1 MRLSKSQQLIYEME
15 KYAGGSIAVV
25 CGSVLFDGIA
35 DVETLLRSAK
45 ELYHL
50 NDVLRLRIAETG
62 EELEQT
68 ILDVYDAVIP
78 VLRFETKAELDQY
91 AEKYA
96 TEPVALR
103 GSLCELSVVVL
114 PGKYGVLAKLHH
126 LISDAWTLV
135 LLASQ
140 FSALVRGEAPTAYSY
155 AEHIQKEQD
164 YLRSERYEKDLAFF
178 LEQFRQCEDVTYLCR
193 RQSGSFSASRK
204 SVLIDR
210 EEAEAI
216 TEYCKAHEISVFSL
230 FMTVL
235 ATYINRTNMNVEH
248 FFIGT
253 AVLNRTGVREKNT
266 AGMFINTVPVM
277 ADLQNEGSFAE
288 NLDRMEASLLSALR
302 HQKCNYGD
310 VLTALR
316 KKHDFREKL
325 YDVVLSYQNASL
337 SGDGETS
344 WYPCGMQ
351 TESLQ
356 IHIDDR
362 DHEGVFRV
370 QYDYL
375 ADCFTEREID
385 KLHSHLRNLL
395 QSGIQSSEKRLYE
408 LDLLSADERKKLMV
422 DFNDTKTDYP
432 KDKCVHELFEDMA
445 AKIPDHPAVVAYDKT
460 LTYEELN
467 REANR
472 VAHSLLTLGIGKGD
486 IVAVILSRSSHL
498 LPALFGVLKT
508 GAAYMPVDPDY
519 PQERID
525 YLLNESRTKYK
536 ITDDGI
542 ESLIAHDNTQNPG
555 VPVSMDDYFC
565 ALHTSG
571 STGKPKLTALMQRNL
586 LNFLYVN
593 SEFWE
598 NVETVISTT
607 IVTFD
612 IFMQDTLL
620 SLCMGK
626 KIVLASN
633 EQIFNQTE
641 FEKLFKGESN
651 VMYFATPTKLT
662 AYIKQSKTASFLQT
676 ITSLIVGGEVFTD
689 ELYDLLKQKMGT
701 RGIRNGYG
709 PTETTLGA
717 MFYELGSED
726 REEPD
731 AAPAGQQADVLSR
744 LTPPEI
750 NPSKTLQHI
759 RPRRNVFVGRSGKLR
774 IFDGYGPAETTIGVS
789 YEELLPK
796 QELLNHPDSSRNAG
810 CGNCPT
816 DLSSVY
822 TASREH
828 NIYGPT
834 EATVCSTQ
842 KCMDL

>member
-25 CGSVLFDGIA
+25 CGSVLFNGIA

-210 EEAEAI
+210 EEAVAI
-216 TEYCKAHEISVFSL
+216 TEYCKAHKISVFSL

-337 SGDGETS
+337 SVDGETS

-626 KIVLASN
+626 KVVLASN
-633 EQIFNQTE
+633 EQIFNQAE

-731 AAPAGQQADVLSR
+731 AAPAGQQADALSR
-744 LTPPEI
+744 LLPPEI
-750 NPSKTLQHI
+750 NPSKTLQYI

-774 IFDGYGPAETTIGVS
+774 IFAGYGPAETTIGVS

-796 QELLNHPDSSRNAG
+796 QELLNHPDISRNAG

>member
-35 DVETLLRSAK
+35 DVETLLRSTK

-135 LLASQ
+135 LLAYQ

-432 KDKCVHELFEDMA
+432 KDKCVHELFEEMA

-626 KIVLASN
+626 KVVLASN
-633 EQIFNQTE
+633 EQIFNQAE

-701 RGIRNGYG
+701 RGIQNGYG

-750 NPSKTLQHI
+750 NPSKALQYI

-774 IFDGYGPAETTIGVS
+774 IFAGYGPAETTIGVS

-796 QELLNHPDSSRNAG
+796 QELLNHPDISRNAG